1 MKTLNVELIYN
12 NEENVKKELDYCW
25 EYYAA
30 ETITEV
36 FESDVDN
43 NCTICYT
50 KKYSHDF
57 DSTIYNIK
65 ILENE
70 SKPEEISSKEFYSS
84 YRKFFKT
91 RLKSFNFFIDSVQ
104 IMMDGKPTSIDVSVR
119 FIRGPVYAVIA
130 TAVMEDEIKIT
141 DGIKAII
148 KDVLKAKMPNS
159 KDGRETNI
167 TPLEISSHHSSFIFP
182 IKKLF
187 PRFVDFQHCKK
198 IDELLD
204 RENKDIAE
212 FKWLRLKTGLVIVS
226 NRHNEYINII
236 TGNKIDP
243 IYVIEEAVAYDS
255 DLMWFISK
263 MPITNANEFI
273 SFIESKFNKKIFN
286 ERFISY
292 YSNRY
297 NFIEEYENYRSM
309 KRSLATVGCE
319 AE

>member
-1 MKTLNVELIYN
+1 MIREMYQQN
-12 NEENVKKELDYCW
+12 NTSKEEHGCCECKKPKDTVYENAREKEQMEIEMYIRKRAKDFFDKWKKRYPNCP
-25 EYYAA
+25 
-30 ETITEV
+30 IN
-36 FESDVDN
+36 FED
-43 NCTICYT
+43 
-50 KKYSHDF
+50 
-57 DSTIYNIK
+57 IK
-65 ILENE
+65 IEREKNGIVTLSIMYCKGDVYNTTGANMVE
-70 SKPEEISSKEFYSS
+70 
-84 YRKFFKT
+84 KFH
-91 RLKSFNFFIDSVQ
+91 IDE
-104 IMMDGKPTSIDVSVR
+104 R
-119 FIRGPVYAVIA
+119 N
-130 TAVMEDEIKIT
+130 VMEDEIKIT

-243 IYVIEEAVAYDS
+243 IYVIEEAVALYYS
-255 DLMWFISK
+255 INIIFRYF
-263 MPITNANEFI
+263 FI
-273 SFIESKFNKKIFN
+273 SFN
-286 ERFISY
+286 
-292 YSNRY
+292 
-297 NFIEEYENYRSM
+297 
-309 KRSLATVGCE
+309 
-319 AE
+319 